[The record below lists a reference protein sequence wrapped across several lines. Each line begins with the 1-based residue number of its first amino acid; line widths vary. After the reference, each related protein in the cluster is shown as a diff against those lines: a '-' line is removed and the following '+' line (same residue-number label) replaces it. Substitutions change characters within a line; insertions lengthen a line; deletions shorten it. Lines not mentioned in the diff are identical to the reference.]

1 MHPRPSFRHP
11 GLLLA
16 LLAFVLSGGV
26 LARPA
31 TMVPSHAPVLTRF
44 TTAQGLPLDGVN
56 DVAQTRDGY
65 LWVATFGGLARF
77 DGLRFTLFPAA

>member
-1 MHPRPSFRHP
+1 
-11 GLLLA
+11 
-16 LLAFVLSGGV
+16 
-26 LARPA
+26 
-31 TMVPSHAPVLTRF
+31 MVPSHAPVLTRF